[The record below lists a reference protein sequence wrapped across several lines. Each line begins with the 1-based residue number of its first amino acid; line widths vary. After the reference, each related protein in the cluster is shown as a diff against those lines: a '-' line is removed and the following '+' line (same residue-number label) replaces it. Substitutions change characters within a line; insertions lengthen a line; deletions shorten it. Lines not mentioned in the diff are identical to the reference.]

1 MLKTIEAIV
10 EGNTVRLLEPV
21 SVSHPTR
28 ALVTLLEPG
37 DAMSGAR
44 FAQENRAWLDAY
56 AAYVGKHGVFSDGSR
71 SF

>member
-21 SVSHPTR
+21 SVSQPTR
-28 ALVTLLEPG
+28 ALVTLLESG
-37 DAMSGAR
+37 DTMSSAH
-44 FAQENRAWLDAY
+44 FAQENRIWLDAY
-56 AAYVGKHGVFSDGSR
+56 VAYVGKHGVFGDGLR

>member
-21 SVSHPTR
+21 SVSQPTR
-28 ALVTLLEPG
+28 ALVTLLESG
-37 DAMSGAR
+37 DTTRSVL
-44 FAQENRAWLDAY
+44 FAQEHRAWLDVY
-56 AAYVGKHGVFSDGSR
+56 AAYVGKHGVFSDGLR

>member
-37 DAMSGAR
+37 DTMSGTR

-56 AAYVGKHGVFSDGSR
+56 VAYVGKHGVFGDGLR

>member
-21 SVSHPTR
+21 SVSQPTR
-28 ALVTLLEPG
+28 ALVTLLESG
-37 DAMSGAR
+37 DTMSGAR

-56 AAYVGKHGVFSDGSR
+56 AVYVGEHGVFSDGLR